1 MYVYLIGAGPG
12 DPGLLTCKGRK
23 VLSEADVV
31 VYDYL
36 ASDELLS
43 IARPDAEFIYV
54 GKIAGNH
61 AMKQGDI
68 NKLLSQIAGVE
79 YQNRLPNASELISA
93 GTAVSYEI
101 TETAVTYLGNNLVS
115 VRFSVKLA
123 VTSFEDE
130 QSKRDKKQ
138 CDYDN
143 R

>member
-36 ASDELLS
+36 SSDELLAL
-43 IARPDAEFIYV
+43 ARPDAELIYV

-68 NKLLSQIAGVE
+68 NKLLIAKAKE
-79 YQNRLPNASELISA
+79 AA
-93 GTAVSYEI
+93 
-101 TETAVTYLGNNLVS
+101 NN
-115 VRFSVKLA
+115 
-123 VTSFEDE
+123 
-130 QSKRDKKQ
+130 
-138 CDYDN
+138 
-143 R
+143 